1 MTTATTCSNLAE
13 AELLHSLLD
22 ENGIEA
28 FVLDDAF
35 GGAIR
40 LQVAD
45 DQAEEAKRILHEA
58 MATLAEDEG
67 DADGAPAEGDGPK
80 QGPA

>member
-1 MTTATTCSNLAE
+1 MITVTTCSNPAE
-13 AELLHSLLD
+13 AELLHSLLT

-35 GGAIR
+35 GGVIR

-45 DQAEEAKRILHEA
+45 GQAAEARRILDEA
-58 MATLAEDEG
+58 AQTPDEEDAG
-67 DADGAPAEGDGPK
+67 DDAGDDK
-80 QGPA
+80 